1 MKKIISLAL
10 SVILVLSSLSFGVVT
25 AFANTKQTAPKIGL
39 NETVEAYVD
48 VNNKS
53 YVEFTPATTGYY
65 EFYCFTQSYGGNIMA
80 SIVDFDGE
88 TDNSVINDNYNPNL
102 LCAAE
107 LMAGKTYYYVLESA
121 QPAFSSV
128 VSVRTH
134 THSFGAVETYPAHFD
149 QNDSALSYDGY
160 SESICAFCPANTITA
175 YYVAPGKAKAKTKTF
190 TYNKKKKTTKITVYD
205 RAGNII
211 SPSNYTVSYKNN
223 TKPGFAT
230 VNIKFKGVYTGSM
243 SCRLTIKPKKQ
254 SISSIKSK
262 SKKKIALKWK
272 KDSTVTGYQI
282 QYSTSK
288 KYTKKATKTITI
300 NKKSTTSKTISKLK
314 SKKKYYVRIRA
325 YKQSQGKKIYGAYTK
340 TKTIKVK

>member
-10 SVILVLSSLSFGVVT
+10 SVVLALSSLSFGVVT
-25 AFANTKQTAPKIGL
+25 AFANTKQTAPKIIL
-39 NETVEAYVD
+39 NETAEVYVD

-107 LMAGKTYYYVLESA
+107 LMAGKTYYYVLESS

-134 THSFGAVETYPAHFD
+134 THSFSAVETYPAHFD

-205 RAGNII
+205 RVGNII
-211 SPSNYTVSYKNN
+211 SPSNSVSY
-223 TKPGFAT
+223 TH
-230 VNIKFKGVYTGSM
+230 
-243 SCRLTIKPKKQ
+243 LTLP
-254 SISSIKSK
+254 
-262 SKKKIALKWK
+262 
-272 KDSTVTGYQI
+272 
-282 QYSTSK
+282 
-288 KYTKKATKTITI
+288 TI
-300 NKKSTTSKTISKLK
+300 LL
-314 SKKKYYVRIRA
+314 V
-325 YKQSQGKKIYGAYTK
+325 
-340 TKTIKVK
+340 

>member
-10 SVILVLSSLSFGVVT
+10 SVVLVLSSLSFGAVT
-25 AFANTKQTAPKIGL
+25 AFANTKQTAPEISL

-65 EFYCFTQSYGGNIMA
+65 EFYCFTQSYDGNIMA
-80 SIVDFDGE
+80 SIVDYDGE

-160 SESICAFCPANTITA
+160 SESICAYCPANTITA

-211 SPSNYTVSYKNN
+211 
-223 TKPGFAT
+223 
-230 VNIKFKGVYTGSM
+230 
-243 SCRLTIKPKKQ
+243 
-254 SISSIKSK
+254 
-262 SKKKIALKWK
+262 
-272 KDSTVTGYQI
+272 
-282 QYSTSK
+282 
-288 KYTKKATKTITI
+288 
-300 NKKSTTSKTISKLK
+300 
-314 SKKKYYVRIRA
+314 
-325 YKQSQGKKIYGAYTK
+325 
-340 TKTIKVK
+340 